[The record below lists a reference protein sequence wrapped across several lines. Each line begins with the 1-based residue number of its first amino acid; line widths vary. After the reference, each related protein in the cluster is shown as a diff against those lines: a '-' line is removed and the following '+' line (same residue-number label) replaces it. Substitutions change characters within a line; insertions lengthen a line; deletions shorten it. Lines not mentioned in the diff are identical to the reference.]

1 MIYDLQKAGLL
12 KRIADGFLD
21 LILLCIAAVG
31 FALALSALLAYD
43 AQLDALDGISSGP
56 QDGQPRAHEPH
67 SAVEADAIRRAELSA
82 QLSSVDRAFE
92 KVPPEY
98 RKGLWDAIV
107 HRRYYP
113 PTAGIKTWK
122 RWRQRLL
129 WWTAFYAGFL

>member
-1 MIYDLQKAGLL
+1 MTVSKYSLASHPEARQRALWLIRDYPRIKA
-12 KRIADGFLD
+12 R
-21 LILLCIAAVG
+21 
-31 FALALSALLAYD
+31 
-43 AQLDALDGISSGP
+43 LDALDGISSGP

-98 RKGLWDAIV
+98 RKGLWDNIV
-107 HRRYYP
+107 NRRYYP
-113 PTAGIKTWK
+113 DTAGIKTWK

-129 WWTAFYAGFL
+129 WYVAKYAGFI